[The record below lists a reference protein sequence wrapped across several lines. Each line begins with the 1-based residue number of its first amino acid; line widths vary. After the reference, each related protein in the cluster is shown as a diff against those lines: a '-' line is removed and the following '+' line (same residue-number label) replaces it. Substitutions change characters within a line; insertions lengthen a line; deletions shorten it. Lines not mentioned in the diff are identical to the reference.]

1 MGIKFEQSKRME
13 LIGGAGL
20 SLAAQ
25 VLHGHTTLAK
35 DLTRQFPKRSNGLPT
50 GDVMTAYL
58 ACLCLGKS
66 DFEAVRTLEDRVL
79 SPESLGMAAFPSPE
93 SVRQRMDEGADLY
106 QPYVQKASLDLLRQA
121 KAPITALSMG
131 HVALDVDV
139 TPLNN
144 SKTKKEG
151 LGWTYKGFDG
161 YAPIAAYLGEEGW
174 CMGFELREGDQHCQ
188 KDTPEFLRRVIRGAR
203 TLTKEKLLL
212 RMDAGNDAAENYA
225 VAGDE
230 GADYL
235 VKHNWRGQS
244 MDGWVDK
251 ALAQPAGAWSS
262 PREGKRVVRIS
273 EWVERKWEK
282 RTLRVRMVVE
292 VTERTAD
299 PEGNATLMPVYG
311 VDAWNTS
318 LDLPEADI
326 IGLYKDHGTS
336 EQFHSEMKSELD
348 LERLPSGKF
357 ETNALILELG
367 ALAYNLLRLMGQ
379 VGLKDY
385 KQRHPSKRRRLKT
398 VIQELLYV
406 AARVVSSGRQITF
419 LFGRSCQ
426 AFERLVLLRDHFSL
440 A

>member
-1 MGIKFEQSKRME
+1 MRIKFEQSKRME
-13 LIGGAGL
+13 LIGGAGV
-20 SLAAQ
+20 SLLAQ
-25 VLHGHTTLAK
+25 ILHRHTTLAK
-35 DLTRQFPKRSNGLPT
+35 DLTRQFPKRSHGLPT

-79 SPESLGMAAFPSPE
+79 SPESLGIAAFPSPE
-93 SVRQRMDEGADLY
+93 SVRQRLDEGADLY
-106 QPYVQKASLDLLRQA
+106 LPYVQKAALDVLR
-121 KAPITALSMG
+121 KGSAPITPLSMG

-139 TPLNN
+139 TPLDN

-174 CMGFELREGDQHCQ
+174 CLGFELRKGDQHCQ
-188 KDTPEFLRRVIRGAR
+188 KDTPDFLRRVIQGAR
-203 TLTKEKLLL
+203 TLTPEKLLL
-212 RMDAGNDAAENYA
+212 RMDAGNDAGENYA
-225 VAGDE
+225 VAEDE
-230 GADYL
+230 GADFL

-244 MDGWVDK
+244 MDAWVDK
-251 ALAQPAGAWSS
+251 ALALPAEDWSH
-262 PREGKRVVRIS
+262 PREGKRVVRLS
-273 EWVERKWEK
+273 EWVERRFEK

-292 VTERTAD
+292 VTERTTD
-299 PEGNATLMPVYG
+299 PDGNATLLPVYG
-311 VDAWNTS
+311 VDAWDTS
-318 LDLPEADI
+318 LDLPEGDI

-357 ETNALILELG
+357 ATNALILELG

-426 AFERLVLLRDHFSL
+426 AFERLLLLRHHFNL